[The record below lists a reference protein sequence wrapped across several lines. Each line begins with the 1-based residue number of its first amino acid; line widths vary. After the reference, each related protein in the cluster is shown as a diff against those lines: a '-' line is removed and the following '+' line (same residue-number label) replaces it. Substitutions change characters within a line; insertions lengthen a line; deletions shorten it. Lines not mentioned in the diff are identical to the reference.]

1 MELGSN
7 QNNEDRLLKAIEVA
21 TKLNIS
27 RSLAYQLMRTGEIPT
42 VKIFKS
48 VRVKQSDIDEYIRR
62 QWSGWNERL

>member
-1 MELGSN
+1 MDLGTN
-7 QNNEDRLLKAIEVA
+7 QNNEDRLLRAIEVA

-42 VKIFKS
+42 VRIFKS
-48 VRVKQSDIDEYIRR
+48 VRVKQSDVDEYIRR